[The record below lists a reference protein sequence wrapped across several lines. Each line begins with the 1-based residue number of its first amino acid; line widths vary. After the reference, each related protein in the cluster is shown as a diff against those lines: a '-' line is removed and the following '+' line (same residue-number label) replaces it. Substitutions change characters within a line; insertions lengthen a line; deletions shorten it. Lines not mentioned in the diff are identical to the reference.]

1 MTASTLTGRRS
12 HTVVDSPVG
21 PITLLATDGKLT
33 GLYMSERRYPPAAE
47 QLGTEESGAERSGA
61 ERFGAERSGA
71 ERSGAEQ
78 FGAPAGSPFAAAA
91 QLSDYFAGRL
101 TSFDL
106 PVTMTG
112 TAFQRLV
119 WSALREI
126 PYGTTVSYGELAAR
140 IGRPSAARAVG
151 LANGRNPISIIV
163 PCHRVVG
170 SDGSLT
176 GYGGGL
182 ERKRYLLALER
193 RVAAAGSGPESRP
206 AATAAAAAVA
216 RVLPGRAAG

>member
-1 MTASTLTGRRS
+1 MTASPLTGRRS

-21 PITLLATDGKLT
+21 PITLLATDGRLT
-33 GLYMSERRYPPAAE
+33 GLYLSERRHPPAAE
-47 QLGTEESGAERSGA
+47 QFGEELPGVRQSDP
-61 ERFGAERSGA
+61 
-71 ERSGAEQ
+71 EQ
-78 FGAPAGSPFAAAA
+78 SRTQDTGPFPAAAA
-91 QLSDYFAGRL
+91 QLSEYFAGRL

-119 WSALREI
+119 WSALRDI
-126 PYGTTVSYGELAAR
+126 SYGTTISYAELAVR

-151 LANGRNPISIIV
+151 LANGRNPISIV

-182 ERKRYLLALER
+182 GRKRYLLALER
-193 RVAAAGSGPESRP
+193 RVAAGGGPPGDP
-206 AATAAAAAVA
+206 AV
-216 RVLPGRAAG
+216 G

>member
-12 HTVVDSPVG
+12 HTVIDSPVG
-21 PITLLATDGKLT
+21 PITLLATDGELT
-33 GLYMSERRYPPAAE
+33 GLYLSEQRYPPAAE
-47 QLGTEESGAERSGA
+47 QLGAEESGTP
-61 ERFGAERSGA
+61 
-71 ERSGAEQ
+71 Q
-78 FGAPAGSPFAAAA
+78 PGAPQPGAPQSATPDDGPFAAAAA
-91 QLSDYFAGRL
+91 QLSEYFAGRL

-119 WSALREI
+119 WSALLDI
-126 PYGTTVSYGELAAR
+126 PYGTTVSYGELAAA

-151 LANGRNPISIIV
+151 LANGRNPVSIIV
-163 PCHRVVG
+163 PCHRVLG

-182 ERKRYLLALER
+182 ERKQYLLALER
-193 RVAAAGSGPESRP
+193 RAAAGG
-206 AATAAAAAVA
+206 
-216 RVLPGRAAG
+216 

>member
-12 HTVVDSPVG
+12 HAVVDSPVG
-21 PITLLATDGKLT
+21 PITLLATDDKLT
-33 GLYMSERRYPPAAE
+33 GLYLSEQRYPPAAD
-47 QLGTEESGAERSGA
+47 Q
-61 ERFGAERSGA
+61 FGAQQFGA
-71 ERSGAEQ
+71 QQFGAQQ
-78 FGAPAGSPFAAAA
+78 FGAPDDSPFAAAA
-91 QLSDYFAGRL
+91 AQLSEYFAGRL

-119 WSALREI
+119 WSALRDI
-126 PYGTTVSYGELAAR
+126 PYGTTVSYGELAAA

-182 ERKRYLLALER
+182 ERKRYLLGLEH
-193 RVAAAGSGPESRP
+193 RVAAAGAGPQSGP
-206 AATAAAAAVA
+206 AAS
-216 RVLPGRAAG
+216 G